1 MNEQNRSDDQDSKR
15 SKAAREAAEE
25 ESPRPSIWTRLRSL
39 LTNRAGSLREDL
51 AVALEDTGPA
61 LPGSFSASERA
72 LLQNVLKLGEMR
84 VDDVMVPRPDIE
96 AIGADANFAELILR
110 FRSAG
115 HSRLPVYE
123 DNLDNILGFVHIKDA
138 LQRLTA
144 VQNARANGNG
154 EANGNGSGAKTSD
167 LPVKFQTQMLKRKV
181 NTKDMV
187 RKVLFV
193 PPSMPVGDLLQQ
205 MQATRVHMAIVVDEY
220 GGTDGLVTI
229 EDLLEAV
236 VGDIE
241 DEHDEDDGPLVRA
254 LDENTYLAD
263 ARAEL
268 EEVARLIGPDFD
280 PGAHGDD
287 VDTLGGLILEVI
299 DRVPVRGEVISKIKG
314 FEIEILAADARRIRG
329 VRIVRR
335 KRPVRARVAA
345 SSALSESGSETN
357 HPPEAAE

>member
-1 MNEQNRSDDQDSKR
+1 MR
-15 SKAAREAAEE
+15 A
-25 ESPRPSIWTRLRSL
+25 L
-39 LTNRAGSLREDL
+39 LTNRSGSLRDDL
-51 AVALEDTGPA
+51 AEALEGTGTS
-61 LPGSFSASERA
+61 LPGSFSANERA

-84 VDDVMVPRPDIE
+84 VDDVMVPRADIE
-96 AIGADANFAELILR
+96 AIGADANFAELIVC

-123 DNLDNILGFVHIKDA
+123 DNLDNVIGFVHIKDA
-138 LQRLTA
+138 LERLTA
-144 VQNARANGNG
+144 VQPGGTRSNGNG
-154 EANGNGSGAKTSD
+154 GASASNGGGSASQGGKGSE
-167 LPVKFQTQMLKRKV
+167 LPVKFLTQTLRRKV
-181 NTKDMV
+181 GAKDMV

-205 MQATRVHMAIVVDEY
+205 MQATRVHMAVVVDEY

-254 LDENTYLAD
+254 VDEATFIAD

-268 EEVARLIGPDFD
+268 REVAELIGPDFD
-280 PGAHGDD
+280 PGEHGED
-287 VDTLGGLILEVI
+287 VDTLGGLILDLI
-299 DRVPVRGEVISKIKG
+299 DRVPVRGEVITKFKG
-314 FEIEILAADARRIRG
+314 FEIEILSADARRIRR

-335 KRPVRARVAA
+335 KRVTRARASTGTGTGHAGGTGGGPADAA
-345 SSALSESGSETN
+345 TK
-357 HPPEAAE
+357 AAE